1 MSDFTVDPVILSVG
15 RVLADWP
22 LSRVFLYDD
31 ARYVWGML
39 VPRRQGIT
47 EICDLEEADQV
58 QLLREIVDLSRI
70 IRPLP
75 GVTKLNVGYL
85 GIAVPQ
91 LHVHVVG
98 RHAGDP
104 AWPGPVWGH
113 SPPSRHA
120 DAAAAPLARAF
131 AKAGS

>member
-1 MSDFTVDPVILSVG
+1 MADFTVDPVILSVG
-15 RVLADWP
+15 HMLADWP

-31 ARYVWGML
+31 ARYHWGML
-39 VPRRQGIT
+39 VPRRPGIL
-47 EICDLEEADQV
+47 EICDLPDADQA
-58 QLLREIVDLSRI
+58 QLMREIVDLSRL

-75 GVTKLNVGYL
+75 GVGKLNVGYL

-98 RHAGDP
+98 RHQGDP

-113 SPPSRHA
+113 SPPQRHG
-120 DAAAAPLARAF
+120 DAAEAPLALAF
-131 AKAGS
+131 AKAGQ